1 MSADEAEAAE
11 REESDHDRLRQLF
24 DALLDR
30 LLIEVANPAA
40 KASVLEVARAF
51 LRQCGVSPNR
61 ATDLRAGLASL
72 KDLPFSS

>member
-1 MSADEAEAAE
+1 MPTDKAAPAD
-11 REESDHDRLRQLF
+11 REETDQDRLRRLF

-30 LLIEVANPAA
+30 LLIEVSNPAA

-51 LRQCGVSPNR
+51 LRQCGVTPNR

-72 KDLPFSS
+72 KDMPFN